1 MTLTPIERRLED
13 ATVLYV
19 KAQAWQA
26 SIGLFAELA
35 RIESDNTNAWLGIG
49 SALWRLSLHQPELL
63 EPAVS
68 ALKRAVDENQR
79 ALNKSPKQLLFNA
92 SQSATK
98 AGINV
103 DAIKAFSGDP
113 KHFAESVQF
122 TPQTLLDATRTLGI
136 DDRAQLVSLLSE
148 VPGELFDAL
157 LNDLAENDADSNVR
171 VIAAKSLRERP
182 QKPAAVMP
190 TVGGAPDE
198 ALDAVA
204 AESAELPEPEVTMV
218 DSATSEIA
226 SAIPNVTEVIPT
238 TPVDEVVHESTEVP
252 VVSVSD
258 DVPVETPAVEEA
270 PAESVKKPIDDEAIR
285 AQLEARRQRL
295 MGKK

>member
-1 MTLTPIERRLED
+1 MTLTPIERRIED

-98 AGINV
+98 AGLNV
-103 DAIKAFSGDP
+103 DSIKAFSGDP
-113 KHFAESVQF
+113 
-122 TPQTLLDATRTLGI
+122 
-136 DDRAQLVSLLSE
+136 
-148 VPGELFDAL
+148 
-157 LNDLAENDADSNVR
+157 
-171 VIAAKSLRERP
+171 
-182 QKPAAVMP
+182 
-190 TVGGAPDE
+190 
-198 ALDAVA
+198 
-204 AESAELPEPEVTMV
+204 
-218 DSATSEIA
+218 
-226 SAIPNVTEVIPT
+226 
-238 TPVDEVVHESTEVP
+238 
-252 VVSVSD
+252 
-258 DVPVETPAVEEA
+258 
-270 PAESVKKPIDDEAIR
+270 
-285 AQLEARRQRL
+285 
-295 MGKK
+295 